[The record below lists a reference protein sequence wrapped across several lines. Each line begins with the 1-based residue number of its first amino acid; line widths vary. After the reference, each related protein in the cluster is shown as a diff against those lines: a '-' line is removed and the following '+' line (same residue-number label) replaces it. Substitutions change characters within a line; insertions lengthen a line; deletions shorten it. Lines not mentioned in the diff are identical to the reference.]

1 MHQSK
6 ESLFI
11 RTEFV
16 HWKISHTQLRA
27 VVLKEGSAVPLVT
40 ANQFSW
46 YRVTTDLL
54 RMDVSSPELIGP
66 FVPAL
71 RNAAL

>member
-6 ESLFI
+6 ESIFI

-27 VVLKEGSAVPLVT
+27 VVLKEGPAVPLVT
-40 ANQFSW
+40 ANQFSG
-46 YRVTTDLL
+46 YRVTTDL